1 MELLSPC
8 QDRRPLAPATV
19 AKLVIK
25 NEDQS
30 LVNDECVIFLLCLLF
45 SPSDPL
51 AYKAI

>member
-1 MELLSPC
+1 MCGFGDKVRQSIVYLTPPVNPLSSY

-30 LVNDECVIFLLCLLF
+30 LVNDE
-45 SPSDPL
+45 
-51 AYKAI
+51 